1 MVNGEYLRNAH
12 NYTVISAVARS
23 GGRRVN
29 KGHFTTYVCKQYEII
44 LYDDEKII
52 KVDDDDLLL
61 NVKFQRKVVAAMYK
75 KVEHDEEIHD
85 LVKIKL
91 WEITESQGNTVGTI
105 FRQTENSDLGH
116 ARVYSLQSHKQNQW
130 INSKVMDVIF
140 VYMAATRGD
149 TVSFSHIV
157 INQESSE
164 SLLESQIRKIS
175 FDTSRIIIPVIHYSN
190 WFSVIVYLKEK
201 IVICLDCFYK
211 AKKADMFERVFF
223 YYQW

>member
-29 KGHFTTYVCKQYEII
+29 KGHFTTYACKQDEII

-75 KVEHDEEIHD
+75 NVEHDEEIDD

-91 WEITESQGNTVGTI
+91 WEITESQRNTVGTI
-105 FRQTENSDLGH
+105 FCQTEDSNLG
-116 ARVYSLQSHKQNQW
+116 Q
-130 INSKVMDVIF
+130 
-140 VYMAATRGD
+140 
-149 TVSFSHIV
+149 
-157 INQESSE
+157 QECILCNLIS
-164 SLLESQIRKIS
+164 KIS
-175 FDTSRIIIPVIHYSN
+175 G
-190 WFSVIVYLKEK
+190 
-201 IVICLDCFYK
+201 
-211 AKKADMFERVFF
+211 
-223 YYQW
+223 